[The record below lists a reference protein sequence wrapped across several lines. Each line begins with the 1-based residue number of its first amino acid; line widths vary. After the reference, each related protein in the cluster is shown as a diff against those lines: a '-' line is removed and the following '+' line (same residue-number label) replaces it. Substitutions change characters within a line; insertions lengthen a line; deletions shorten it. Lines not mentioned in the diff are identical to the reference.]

1 MSEEELSQDQ
11 DANTAEE
18 NEGVAGPELLISSRM
33 ASFEN
38 CYEWYSNS
46 RLR

>member
-18 NEGVAGPELLISSRM
+18 NVGVAGPEIVDFEQNGLCLLYTSPSPRD
-33 ASFEN
+33 
-38 CYEWYSNS
+38 
-46 RLR
+46 